1 MKLVVF
7 DVETKK
13 AFDEV
18 GGFYPEKLGVS
29 VSGVWYGD
37 PTSPEGSAGARGILR
52 GFREEEF
59 SEMFKI
65 FETADRIVGFNS
77 VDFDMVA
84 LKPYYLGDL
93 LKLPNFDILQEIEKK
108 VGHRVKLDAIAKET
122 LKIQKGGSGL
132 DAITYYHNGE
142 WEKLIKYC
150 LQDVIITRDLYLHA
164 LKNGEL
170 KYKNKWNELVT
181 VGVDFGYQ
189 DKKESGVQVTL
200 F

>member
-18 GGFYPEKLGVS
+18 GGYHPEKLGVS
-29 VSGVWYGD
+29 VSGVWYGEAG
-37 PTSPEGSAGARGILR
+37 TEGTLR

-59 SEMFKI
+59 PEMFKI

-77 VDFDMVA
+77 IDFDMAA
-84 LKPYYLGDL
+84 LSHYYVGNL
-93 LKLPNFDILQEIEKK
+93 LKLPNFDILQEVEKK
-108 VGHRVKLDAIAKET
+108 VGYRVKLDALAKET
-122 LKIQKGGSGL
+122 LGVQKGGNGL
-132 DAITYYHNGE
+132 DAITYFHEGN

-150 LQDVIITRDLYLHA
+150 LQDVEITRDLYFHG
-164 LKNGEL
+164 LKEGKL
-170 KYKNKWNELVT
+170 KFKNKWNDLV
-181 VGVDFGYQ
+181 VVPVEFDLNN
-189 DKKESGVQVTL
+189 DKKETSVQVTL

>member
-29 VSGVWYGD
+29 VSGVWYGE
-37 PTSPEGSAGARGILR
+37 EGTTGILR

-59 SEMFKI
+59 GEMFKI
-65 FETADRIVGFNS
+65 FESADRIVGFNS
-77 VDFDMVA
+77 IDFDMAA

-93 LKLPNFDILQEIEKK
+93 LKLPNLDILQEVEKK

-122 LKIQKGGSGL
+122 LGVQKGGSGL
-132 DAITYYHNGE
+132 DAITYYHEGN
-142 WEKLIKYC
+142 WEKLVKYC
-150 LQDVIITRDLYLHA
+150 LEDVEITRDLYLHV
-164 LKNGEL
+164 LKHGEL
-170 KYKNKWNELVT
+170 KFKNKWNELVT
-181 VGVDFGYQ
+181 VALDFKLEE
-189 DKKESGVQVTL
+189 KKESGVQVTL

>member
-18 GGFYPEKLGVS
+18 GGYHPEKLGVS

-37 PTSPEGSAGARGILR
+37 ENGKGILR

-77 VDFDMVA
+77 IDFDMAA
-84 LKPYYLGDL
+84 LSPYYIGNL
-93 LKLPNFDILQEIEKK
+93 LKMPNFDMLQEVEKK
-108 VGHRVKLDAIAKET
+108 VGYRVKLDALAKET
-122 LKIQKGGSGL
+122 LGIQKGGNGL
-132 DAITYYHNGE
+132 DAITYFHEGN
-142 WEKLIKYC
+142 WDKLIKYC
-150 LQDVIITRDLYLHA
+150 LQDVEITRDLYLHG
-164 LKNGEL
+164 LKTGEL
-170 KYKNKWNELVT
+170 KFKNKWNELVT
-181 VGVDFGYQ
+181 VSVDFAMV
-189 DKKESGVQVTL
+189 KNAPNNVQVTL

>member
-18 GGFYPEKLGVS
+18 GGYYPEKLGVS
-29 VSGVWYGD
+29 VSGVWYD
-37 PTSPEGSAGARGILR
+37 PTSSSTSLGAGGILR

-59 SEMFKI
+59 PEMFKI
-65 FETADRIVGFNS
+65 FERADRIVGFNS
-77 VDFDMVA
+77 IDFDMAA

-93 LKLPNFDILQEIEKK
+93 LTLPNFDILQEVEKK
-108 VGHRVKLDAIAKET
+108 VGYRVKLDALAKET
-122 LKIQKGGSGL
+122 LGVQKGGSGL

-142 WEKLIKYC
+142 WDKLTKYC
-150 LQDVIITRDLYLHA
+150 LQDVTITKDLYEYG

-170 KYKNKWNELVT
+170 RFKNKWNELVK
-181 VGVDFGYQ
+181 VGVDFEYQ
-189 DKKESGVQVTL
+189 EKKDSGVQVTL

>member
-18 GGFYPEKLGVS
+18 GGYFPEKLGVS

-37 PTSPEGSAGARGILR
+37 ENGVGTLK

-65 FETADRIVGFNS
+65 FESADRIVGFNS
-77 VDFDMVA
+77 IDFDMAA
-84 LKPYYLGDL
+84 LKPYYIGDL
-93 LKLPNFDILQEIEKK
+93 LKLPNFDILQEVEKK
-108 VGHRVKLDAIAKET
+108 VGYRVKLDALAKET
-122 LKIQKGGSGL
+122 LGVQKGGNGL
-132 DAITYYHNGE
+132 DAITYYHEGN
-142 WEKLIKYC
+142 WEKLTKYC
-150 LQDVIITRDLYLHA
+150 LEDVIITKDLYFHG
-164 LKNGEL
+164 LKKQEL

-181 VGVDFGYQ
+181 VGVDFSYSENK
-189 DKKESGVQVTL
+189 DAGVQVTL

>member
-1 MKLVVF
+1 MQLVVF

-29 VSGVWYGD
+29 VSGVWYGE
-37 PTSPEGSAGARGILR
+37 EGTDGTLR

-59 SEMFKI
+59 PEMFKI
-65 FETADRIVGFNS
+65 FESADRIVGFNS
-77 VDFDMVA
+77 IDFDMAA

-93 LKLPNFDILQEIEKK
+93 LKLPNLDILQEVEKK

-122 LKIQKGGSGL
+122 LGVQKGGNGL
-132 DAITYYHNGE
+132 DAITYFHEGN
-142 WEKLIKYC
+142 WDKLIKYC
-150 LQDVIITRDLYLHA
+150 LEDVEITRDLYLHVV
-164 LKNGEL
+164 KNREL
-170 KYKNKWNELVT
+170 KFKNKWNELVT
-181 VGVDFGYQ
+181 VALDFNQ
-189 DKKESGVQVTL
+189 EDRRESGVQVTL